1 MDEFTGPPVAARVR
15 RAKPYDP
22 VSSLQAIRCNRGITH
37 YKLDWNES
45 TIEPSPKVG
54 EALQRLLGEGR
65 SLHWYP
71 DPGHEELCARL
82 SAYVG
87 CPPEHL
93 LVTNGSDDAL
103 ALVCQTYIDAGD
115 EVVAPFPTYRHF
127 LQFAELAN
135 AAVQLI
141 RKDCP
146 FSFTCED
153 IEAALTRH
161 SKIVYLAN
169 PNNPTGTLL
178 DPEAICRLAGRYPGI
193 LFLVDEAYYEFSG
206 RSCAGRATALPN
218 MVVTRSFS
226 KCFGLAGLRVGYL
239 VAAGP
244 IIATLR
250 RAHNPK
256 SINRMAQVGAAAA
269 LDDLP
274 YYRRY
279 VAALK
284 QSAAMTRAFCDENRI
299 PCRLS
304 HANFVLLCVDDPVHV
319 AARLREAGVHVRDRS
334 SQLPGMI
341 RITLGTPDQMR
352 DVLQRLGRVLSPRSE
367 PQRHPRA

>member
-1 MDEFTGPPVAARVR
+1 MFDGRIYWPAGR
-15 RAKPYDP
+15 RARPAGETLRPGLIPSGDP
-22 VSSLQAIRCNRGITH
+22 CNRGITH

-103 ALVCQTYIDAGD
+103 ALICQTYIDAGD

-178 DPEAICRLAGRYPGI
+178 IRRRSAGWP
-193 LFLVDEAYYEFSG
+193 A
-206 RSCAGRATALPN
+206 
-218 MVVTRSFS
+218 VTRASCSWSMRRIMSFP
-226 KCFGLAGLRVGYL
+226 AV
-239 VAAGP
+239 
-244 IIATLR
+244 
-250 RAHNPK
+250 RAPGG
-256 SINRMAQVGAAAA
+256 R
-269 LDDLP
+269 P
-274 YYRRY
+274 R
-279 VAALK
+279 
-284 QSAAMTRAFCDENRI
+284 
-299 PCRLS
+299 CRTWS
-304 HANFVLLCVDDPVHV
+304 
-319 AARLREAGVHVRDRS
+319 
-334 SQLPGMI
+334 
-341 RITLGTPDQMR
+341 
-352 DVLQRLGRVLSPRSE
+352 
-367 PQRHPRA
+367 